1 MFCDDLDID
10 HVPYAKLVEQQI
22 TQQVHDQTG
31 VALFPLLSEEEEA
44 EHVEKD
50 WRVVINVS
58 EIATLPVCR
67 NVLTDVCVSSPRPRS
82 WMSRSARCI

>member
-58 EIATLPVCR
+58 EIATLPCVGTSS
-67 NVLTDVCVSSPRPRS
+67 LTCAYPRPRS